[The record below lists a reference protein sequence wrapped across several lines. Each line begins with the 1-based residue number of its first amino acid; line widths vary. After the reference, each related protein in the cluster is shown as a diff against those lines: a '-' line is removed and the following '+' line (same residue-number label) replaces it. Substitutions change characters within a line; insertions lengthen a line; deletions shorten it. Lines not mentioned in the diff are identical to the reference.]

1 MSDSLTIA
9 VADDHPLFRQALSV
23 ILKQHFEGLTL
34 LEADNINGLHCLLA
48 SNSPDLIL
56 LDLNI
61 PHANGFEALIEL
73 NQNHPQTPVVV
84 ISGQE
89 DPLTIQ
95 KATEL
100 GASAFLAKSSEP
112 TSMVQIVKEVLN
124 GEFKAEV
131 TPQATD
137 EANKLLSLTPRQLK
151 ILGMFAKGLL
161 NKQIAAELG
170 VSEATVKAHATAI
183 FLKLNVKTRTQAV
196 IAYQDSVS
204 S

>member
-1 MSDSLTIA
+1 MSGALTIV

-23 ILKQHFEGLTL
+23 ILRQRFQNLNL
-34 LEADNINGLHCLLA
+34 LEANDVNELKTLLT

-61 PHANGFEALIEL
+61 PYANGFEALIEL
-73 NQNHPQTPVVV
+73 KQNHPQTPVVL

-89 DPLTIQ
+89 DQSTIH

-112 TSMVQIVKEVLN
+112 SSMVDIVNKVLN
-124 GEFKAEV
+124 GEFKAEP
-131 TPQATD
+131 TTLGSD
-137 EANKLLSLTPRQLK
+137 EENKLLTLTPRQLK

-161 NKQIAAELG
+161 NKQIAAELD

-196 IAYQDSVS
+196 IVYQESVAS
-204 S
+204 